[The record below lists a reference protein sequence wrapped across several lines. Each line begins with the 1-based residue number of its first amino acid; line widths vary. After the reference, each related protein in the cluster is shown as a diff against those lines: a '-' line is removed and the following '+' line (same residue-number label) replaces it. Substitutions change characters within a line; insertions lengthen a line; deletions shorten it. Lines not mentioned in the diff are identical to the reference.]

1 MPIPVT
7 CPQCQHE
14 YALADHLGGK
24 RVVCA
29 QCQAAFDVPAP
40 VPVDPKGISDRPRM
54 RHVAASEPPRR
65 SNRWDDEEEYPP
77 PRETSK
83 GVLLVGLAAGF
94 IVLLCAGLGVSW
106 FLMGVDRVEPAPQK
120 VAIANPP
127 GQRPM
132 LAGGGVGV
140 EDKLPAVLTGELE
153 PADDNERGQMIY
165 ACVLNQRRPLAGA
178 RLAAA
183 VPLDH
188 PPPSDNAHM
197 MIYYNG
203 ACGAALAVAG
213 QGGDVGQLPDK
224 VKLMLRWQ
232 ALRWLRAELAR
243 ISGTLRQAPERGRA
257 AIEQELA
264 HWQKDTDLTAVR
276 DPQAL
281 SQLPEAEREQWQQLW
296 VDVQALKQK
305 AAPGAVN

>member
-7 CPQCQHE
+7 CPECKRE
-14 YALADHLGGK
+14 YALADHLSGK

-40 VPVDPKGISDRPRM
+40 VAVDPEGISERPRM
-54 RHVAASEPPRR
+54 RRGAASEPPRR
-65 SNRWDDEEEYPP
+65 SNRWEDEEEYAP

-106 FLMGVDRVEPAPQK
+106 FLMQVDSAPPAPQPA
-120 VAIANPP
+120 VIANPP
-127 GQRPM
+127 AQRPI
-132 LAGGGVGV
+132 LAGGGGEV
-140 EDKLPAVLTGELE
+140 EDKLPAVLAGDLE

-188 PPPSDNAHM
+188 PPPSDIAHM

-213 QGGDVGQLPDK
+213 RGDDARQLPDK
-224 VKLMLRWQ
+224 VIVTLRWQ

-243 ISGTLRQAPERGRA
+243 ISATLPQAPERNRA
-257 AIEQELA
+257 AIERELA
-264 HWQKDTDLTAVR
+264 HWQQDPDLIAVR
-276 DPQAL
+276 DPQPL
-281 SQLPEAEREQWQQLW
+281 GQLPGAERQRWQQLW
-296 VDVQALKQK
+296 ADVEALKQK